1 MTAMD
6 ADALAG
12 IAAELITRVRDDEPR
27 AVHRYLLAAMS
38 DASLADWVG
47 LCMVQAAATPD
58 DRPWSDLVA
67 WIAGGPDTAAEER
80 AARRRE
86 QNRACMQ
93 RARARARE
101 AAA

>member
-1 MTAMD
+1 MTTMD
-6 ADALAG
+6 ADALAA
-12 IAAELITRVRDDEPR
+12 IAAELITRVRDDEPS
-27 AVHRYLLAAMS
+27 AVHRYLLAAMT

-67 WIAGGPDTAAEER
+67 WIAGDTAEDRAE
-80 AARRRE
+80 RRRR
-86 QNRACMQ
+86 QNRECMQ